1 MGGRRRDR
9 SVEYLKGLVCREC
22 GETYDLAP
30 LHVCDLC
37 LGPLEVAYDYA
48 ALRRDIS
55 REEIERGPQTVW
67 RYRKLLPAGDRPVVD
82 IQTGCTPLLRA
93 DNLGRLL
100 GLRNLYVKNDTVN
113 PTFSFKDR
121 PVTVAATMARAFG
134 FTTLACSST
143 GNLAAA
149 VAAHAAKAQMACV
162 VFIPAGLEPSKVTN
176 IRVYGP
182 SLVALRGNY
191 DDVNRLCA
199 EIADRYGWAF
209 ANINLRPYYAEGSKT
224 LAFEVAEQLG
234 WRTPDTVVV
243 PTASGAMF
251 TKIARGFEEL
261 VEVGLIPAGRPR
273 MGLAQ
278 AAGCSPI
285 VTAHEANTMSIRPV
299 KPSTIAK
306 SLAIGNPADGY
317 YCLKTIRETNGL
329 AGSVTDDEIVDGMQL
344 LARTEGIFAETAGGV
359 SIGVLKKMAEAGVLD
374 PDETI
379 VVYVTGNG
387 LKTPEAV
394 SDVLEA
400 PITIDASME
409 AFESSLHPRPEP
421 EPALP

>member
-1 MGGRRRDR
+1 
-9 SVEYLKGLVCREC
+9 VQ
-22 GETYDLAP
+22 
-30 LHVCDLC
+30 
-37 LGPLEVAYDYA
+37 YDYA
-48 ALRRDIS
+48 AIKRDIS
-55 REEIERGPQTVW
+55 REEIERGPKTVW
-67 RYRKLLPAGDRPVVD
+67 RYRKLLPVGDQPIVD
-82 IQTGCTPLLRA
+82 IQTGCTPLVRA
-93 DNLGRLL
+93 DNLGREL

-113 PTFSFKDR
+113 PSFSFKDR
-121 PVTVAATMARAFG
+121 PVTVAATMARGFG
-134 FTTLACSST
+134 FDTIACAST
-143 GNLAAA
+143 GNLAAS
-149 VAAHAAKAQMACV
+149 VAAHGAKAQMQCV
-162 VFIPAGLEPSKVTN
+162 VFIPHDLETSKVTN
-176 IRVYGP
+176 IAVYDP
-182 SLVALRGNY
+182 LLVAIKGNY

-209 ANINLRPYYAEGSKT
+209 VNINLRPYYAEGSKT

-234 WRTPDTVVV
+234 WRAPDTVIV

-261 VEVGLIPAGRPR
+261 AEVGLISPSKPR

-278 AAGCSPI
+278 AAGCAPI
-285 VTAHEANTMSIRPV
+285 VTAHQANSMTIRPV

-317 YCLKTIRETNGL
+317 YCLKVIKETEGL
-329 AGSVTDDEIVDGMQL
+329 AGSVTDDEIVEGIRL

-359 SIGVLKKMAEAGVLD
+359 SVGVLKRMAAEGLLD

-394 SDVLEA
+394 A
-400 PITIDASME
+400 G
-409 AFESSLHPRPEP
+409 
-421 EPALP
+421 ALPAAMEIGANIGEFDGALKRARGTDPVPV